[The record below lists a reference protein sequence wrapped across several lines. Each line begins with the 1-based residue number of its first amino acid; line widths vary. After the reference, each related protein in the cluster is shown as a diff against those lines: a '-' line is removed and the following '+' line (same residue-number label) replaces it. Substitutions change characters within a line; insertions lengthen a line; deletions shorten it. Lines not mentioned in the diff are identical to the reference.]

1 MDIRQTEPGYGQPN
15 LSKTSMLGLIF
26 FMLGVP
32 NLYALLSR
40 PTHSSG
46 QPRAARYAV
55 LVLLAGVFA
64 GIFELSVL

>member
-1 MDIRQTEPGYGQPN
+1 MDIKQADPGYGQSGFPQ
-15 LSKTSMLGLIF
+15 TSVLGLIF

-32 NLYALLSR
+32 NLYALLNR
-40 PTHSSG
+40 PANASG

-64 GIFELSVL
+64 GIFEFSVL